1 LQASSLIH
9 ADSLQLDALENG
21 CGLVRW
27 DRATIVKH
35 SGPDALDL
43 LHRLTTNELLAI
55 GEGRAQRTVLT
66 TDRGRVVDVFLVA
79 HVSENQ
85 LLLISDSEDSERT
98 ISAIDYYTIIED
110 AELADL
116 SGSHRRFSLIGPKA
130 STVVKS
136 ALGVDVGPGQ
146 LAVVESAGASITV
159 ISDPSRGVDWID
171 IVHEYDAGDAGD
183 SIEALF
189 ESSGFVAVSP
199 ATFDLYR
206 IGRGIPAPD
215 REYGEHANPIE
226 SGLLD
231 LIEFDKG
238 CYVGQEVIARLDAYD
253 KVKRNLKVLESDEP
267 LEAGAALHLPGGS
280 KPAGTITSTSPLTTE
295 DGVFLSL
302 GLVRKA
308 FLGSGTVLESDR
320 ITLRVRQGVFSL
332 STGEM

>member
-1 LQASSLIH
+1 M
-9 ADSLQLDALENG
+9 
-21 CGLVRW
+21 
-27 DRATIVKH
+27 
-35 SGPDALDL
+35 
-43 LHRLTTNELLAI
+43 LAI
-55 GEGRAQRTVLT
+55 
-66 TDRGRVVDVFLVA
+66 
-79 HVSENQ
+79 S
-85 LLLISDSEDSERT
+85 SCS
-98 ISAIDYYTIIED
+98 
-110 AELADL
+110 
-116 SGSHRRFSLIGPKA
+116 
-130 STVVKS
+130 
-136 ALGVDVGPGQ
+136 
-146 LAVVESAGASITV
+146 
-159 ISDPSRGVDWID
+159 
-171 IVHEYDAGDAGD
+171 
-183 SIEALF
+183 EALF
-189 ESSGFVAVSP
+189 ESSGIVAVSP

-267 LEAGAALHLPGGS
+267 LEAGAARHMPGGS
-280 KPAGTITSTSPLTTE
+280 NPAGTITSTSPLTTE

-320 ITLRVRQGVFSL
+320 ITLRVRQDVFSL

>member
-1 LQASSLIH
+1 MQASSLIH

-116 SGSHRRFSLIGPKA
+116 SGSHSRFSLIGPKA

-189 ESSGFVAVSP
+189 ESSGIVVVSP

-238 CYVGQEVIARLDAYD
+238 SYVGQEGIAR
-253 KVKRNLKVLESDEP
+253 LESDEP